1 MAINSID
8 SKLDSMSVDMQA
20 APAVSQED
28 LAETKDTELLPSKTE
43 PEQFEP
49 QVVAGPFG
57 AFRKA
62 LKAAPQKLE
71 TPILKEGEDLKKIGA
86 YQVIKEKPMA
96 EAEKVLETA
105 PSMPATGKPSPRSA
119 DIPETVTNLD
129 NIVGPDELKQ
139 HIEAVG
145 RANGADKIQKMS
157 YKDVAQKASDD
168 GYDEAFIARMLDSSV
183 ATKADP
189 REAYKM
195 LLALADAGDRAFQ
208 LGEKVKAAKKDGTLT
223 SELASEFSQAVSL
236 EGVLLKASRGRQ
248 ADIARTLGIFSQ
260 ARQPSANR
268 GQMLDAIM
276 TEAGGIES
284 VFDMANK
291 YTALDSRAARAEMS
305 ASGYASN
312 WKGKAERIKDMWFT
326 TWINGF
332 LSSPVSHVKNVA
344 GSLFFGGY
352 QIPERAVAS
361 VIGKARNAAFGGERA
376 VEMNEMMA
384 MAMGWFQGIREGA
397 VIGGKAFVK
406 NTPTDPLMKIEASRA
421 GRDAFDVDFGDS
433 AFGKASSDALK
444 YWGNF
449 VTLSGR
455 ALMAEDEFAKAVG
468 HRMELNA
475 LATREGNNMYAGLVK
490 NGVSDADATAQSAAH
505 MESILLNPPAEI
517 SDAAKSFG
525 RTMTFT
531 RELEPMLQ
539 DIQKMT
545 QNPLVKMF
553 VPIFK
558 APANIAMEAMSRTPG
573 VNLVSPRFWSDY
585 NAGGIQRDM
594 ALARVTLGGTLMY
607 SVGGSALEGKITG
620 YGPMRTEDKKALEG
634 TGYQQ
639 FSMVFKKGD
648 MSFDLI
654 NKFKE
659 LTTVSEGPDKVYVSY
674 AGLEPWSTLAGI
686 SSTAGEYVQMGS
698 SGSEMDKLMMGGALG
713 FYEYLAEQPM
723 LQGFS
728 DMSKVFTSGQKDAPS
743 MFYEIFKAVSKQASD
758 VAIGGSPIGAHSAM
772 IAAVERVMDPRKSN
786 TMASEMGITS
796 GITDGAARGF
806 WESLNT
812 FKSRNPLTS
821 DSLPRQLDTVTGEAK
836 KVGTGNFSEMYN
848 PFKTSDGKISPA
860 HQVLVDYGVPMYIPD
875 KKIGTVE
882 LSASQYNRWIELATQ
897 GGILEKNLTTL
908 GKSKQLERMAGFNL
922 AEAQDIIASEMQ
934 NAYKNAKERLLVE
947 DPELAQA
954 IRDVKDL
961 QRDEGKYKR

>member
-8 SKLDSMSVDMQA
+8 SKLDSMSVEIQA
-20 APAVSQED
+20 APAVSQEN

-62 LKAAPQKLE
+62 LKAAPQKE
-71 TPILKEGEDLKKIGA
+71 NYPILKEGEDLKKIGA

-145 RANGADKIQKMS
+145 RASGADKISKMS

-168 GYDEAFIARMLDSSV
+168 GYDEAFIARILDNSV

-195 LLALADAGDRAFQ
+195 LLAVTDAGDRAFK
-208 LGEKVKAAKKDGTLT
+208 LGEQVKAAQNAGKLT
-223 SELASEFSQAVSL
+223 SELASEFSQAVAL
-236 EGVLLKASRGRQ
+236 EGVLLKAARGRQ
-248 ADIARTLGIFSQ
+248 ADIARTLGIFGQ
-260 ARQPSANR
+260 ARQASANR

-284 VFDMANK
+284 VFDLANK
-291 YTALDSRAARAEMS
+291 YTALDSRAARATLS
-305 ASGYASN
+305 DKTIG
-312 WKGKAERIKDMWFT
+312 GTVKDIWLT
-326 TWINGF
+326 TWING
-332 LSSPVSHVKNVA
+332 LLASPVSHVRNVA
-344 GSLFFGGY
+344 GNMFFSGY

-361 VIGKARNAAFGGERA
+361 VIGKVRNAAFGGERA
-376 VEMNEMMA
+376 VEMNEVMA
-384 MAMGWFQGIREGA
+384 QAIGWMQGVREGA
-397 VIGGKAFVK
+397 VIGAKAFAK

-421 GRDAFDVDFGDS
+421 GRDSFDVDLGDS
-433 AFGKASSDALK
+433 TFGKASSDALK

-449 VTLSGR
+449 VTLPGR

-468 HRMELNA
+468 YRMELNA
-475 LATREGNNMYAGLVK
+475 LATREGNNMYANLVK
-490 NGVSDADATAQSAAH
+490 NGISDADATAQSARH
-505 MESILLNPPAEI
+505 VESILLNPPSEI
-517 SDAAKSFG
+517 DDAAKSMS
-525 RTMTFT
+525 RTLTFT
-531 RELEPMLQ
+531 RELEPALQ
-539 DIQKMT
+539 DIQKFT

-553 VPIFK
+553 VPFFK
-558 APANIAMEAMSRTPG
+558 TPANIAMEGISRTPG
-573 VNLVSPRFWSDY
+573 LNFASPRFWGDY

-594 ALARVTLGGTLMY
+594 AMARVTLGGAMML
-607 SVGGSALEGKITG
+607 GIGSSAIEGNMTG
-620 YGPMRTEDKKALEG
+620 YGPMRIEDKKALEG
-634 TGYQQ
+634 IGYQQ

-648 MSFDLI
+648 ISFDLI

-659 LTTVSEGPDKVYVSY
+659 LTSVSEGPDKVYVSY
-674 AGLEPWSTLAGI
+674 AGLEPFSTLAGM
-686 SSTAGEYVQMGS
+686 SATAGEYAQMG
-698 SGSEMDKLMMGGALG
+698 GNGYEMDKLMMGGALG
-713 FYEYLAEQPM
+713 LYEYLAEQPM
-723 LQGFS
+723 MQGFS
-728 DMSKVFTSGQKDAPS
+728 DMSKVLTSGAKDAPS
-743 MFYEIFKAVSKQASD
+743 MFYEIVKAASKQVGS
-758 VAIGGSPIGAHSAM
+758 VAIGGSPVGAYSSM
-772 IAAVERVMDPRKSN
+772 VGAVERVMDPRKSN
-786 TMASEMGITS
+786 TMPSEMGTTN
-796 GITDGAARGF
+796 GITDGATRGF
-806 WESLNT
+806 WEALNT

-836 KVGTGNFSEMYN
+836 KVGTGNFAEMYN
-848 PFKTSDGKISPA
+848 PFRTSDGKISPA

-897 GGILEKNLTTL
+897 GGILEKKLTML
-908 GKSKQLERMAGFNL
+908 GKSKQLERMAGFDL
-922 AEAQDIIASEMQ
+922 AGAQDTIASEMS
-934 NAYKNAKERLLVE
+934 NAYSDAKERLLVE
-947 DPELAQA
+947 DADLAQA